1 MRIDA
6 IQITDFRNLKNLEIK
21 DFEKIN
27 IIQGLNAQGKTN
39 LVEAIAYLSLAESF
53 RNDENVDLINYQ
65 TEFARISATISKG
78 LYHHELKAVI
88 SKASNKLFFD
98 NKELKKVSD
107 FIGIINVVTFSPEDV
122 FLFKGSP
129 RNRRDFLN
137 KEISKISPSY
147 YLAKNQLTKLLKERN
162 ELLKSSNID
171 RILLETYDL
180 QLARANSEIAKKR
193 KDFLEKLED
202 IIHKEYRE
210 LIKKDV
216 DIKIEYLNQFE
227 GDYHTESIKERL
239 KESYQDDIQKGSTQI
254 GVQKDDF
261 VLKLDGKN
269 VAHYGSQGQNRL
281 AAIAL
286 KLATIKVVKD
296 KTGEEA
302 IVVLDDVLSE
312 LDENKRKELIKIL
325 SKENQ
330 VFLTTTEDEEFPE
343 LSKALKIKIVQGQT
357 EGES

>member
-6 IQITDFRNLKNLEIK
+6 IQITDFRNLKDLEIK
-21 DFEKIN
+21 CFKKIN
-27 IIQGLNAQGKTN
+27 IIHGLNAQGKTN

-53 RNDENVDLINYQ
+53 RNDENVDLINHQ
-65 TEFARISATISKG
+65 ADFARIGATISKG
-78 LYHHELKAVI
+78 SYHHELKTVI
-88 SKASNKLFFD
+88 SKASNKFFFD
-98 NKELKKVSD
+98 NKELKKASD
-107 FIGIINVVTFSPEDV
+107 FIGIVNVVTFSPDDV

-129 RNRRDFLN
+129 RNRREFLN

-162 ELLKSSNID
+162 ELLKSSKID
-171 RILLETYDL
+171 KILLDTYDL
-180 QLARANSEIAKKR
+180 QLSKANSEIAKKR
-193 KDFLEKLED
+193 QDFLGKLKEIVREK
-202 IIHKEYRE
+202 YRE
-210 LIKKDV
+210 LIKQDV
-216 DIKIEYLNQFE
+216 DIDIEYLNQFE
-227 GDYHTESIKERL
+227 GDYCIESIQTRL
-239 KESYQDDIQKGSTQI
+239 KESYQDDVQKGSTQI

-261 VLKLDGKN
+261 ILKLDGRDI
-269 VAHYGSQGQNRL
+269 AHYGSQGQNRL
-281 AAIAL
+281 AAIAI
-286 KLATIKVVKD
+286 KLATIEVVKD

-330 VFLTTTEDEEFPE
+330 VFLTTTKDEEFPE